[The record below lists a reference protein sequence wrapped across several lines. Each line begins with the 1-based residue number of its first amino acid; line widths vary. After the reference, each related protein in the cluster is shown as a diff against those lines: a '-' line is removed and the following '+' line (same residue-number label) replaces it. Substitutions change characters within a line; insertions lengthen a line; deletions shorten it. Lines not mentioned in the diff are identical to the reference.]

1 MKLLSRIAP
10 KRYRSHEKLQSTVV
24 VPLYQY
30 PLTEDTYGPL
40 HTAISASPG
49 QQFLVILNPDSGPG
63 TPPWWPDPGYVREV
77 PRLNAYPNVCTI
89 GYVRIDYCE
98 RPIEDVLGDIRAYGG
113 WATDRKHAGVFVRGI
128 FFDETPNHW
137 NQHAATYLKD
147 ISREVRKVAGIDSPR
162 LVMHNPG
169 TLPDSRLTTASE
181 PDVTIVC
188 EESLEKYRTWDPQQR
203 ILLEA
208 WPRARCCIMLHTVP
222 QKQISVMVEELRSRA
237 GYVFITELGAGAC
250 YQSWGSG
257 CEEFVVSMA
266 GAETPSK

>member
-1 MKLLSRIAP
+1 MHHRV
-10 KRYRSHEKLQSTVV
+10 RSLQCSW
-24 VPLYQY
+24 
-30 PLTEDTYGPL
+30 EG
-40 HTAISASPG
+40 S
-49 QQFLVILNPDSGPG
+49 
-63 TPPWWPDPGYVREV
+63 
-77 PRLNAYPNVCTI
+77 I
-89 GYVRIDYCE
+89 GADKGIRYVRIDYCE

-162 LVMHNPG
+162 LVSISTALTIKTTDSVLGQVMHNPG